1 MMSIFPAKELTF
13 TWPRIRVP
21 DRPRRSEDPGRVR
34 AVRVCV
40 ADSRLGRVRHLSYP
54 SNERSGRS
62 GRPYPRRSCSLR
74 PARQPLCVRRCRSAG
89 RAAALP
95 SLARSP
101 QRPSTWRRG
110 CSRPQPGQGAG
121 QGAGR
126 SVRLVVCVLPGQPT
140 AERRPGGCEAPRG
153 RGGRRSG
160 RLNDLPPGSEQR
172 PAVRPGDTVHGS

>member
-1 MMSIFPAKELTF
+1 MLWSSRNKLTMSTFPAKELTF

-34 AVRVCV
+34 AVWVCM

-95 SLARSP
+95 RSP
-101 QRPSTWRRG
+101 ALPNA
-110 CSRPQPGQGAG
+110 PLPGGAG
-121 QGAGR
+121 AADLSRGRGRGHEAGR
-126 SVRLVVCVLPGQPT
+126 SVRLVVCVLPGPNLTKMGTSPRPHHVPT
-140 AERRPGGCEAPRG
+140 LRP
-153 RGGRRSG
+153 
-160 RLNDLPPGSEQR
+160 
-172 PAVRPGDTVHGS
+172 HGPIS